1 MQVTW
6 TRLLVLIAIFAP
18 CHGQRRIQDIIQSI
32 KASGKT
38 HSISPSFNG
47 ERKFEI
53 IGTGG
58 LPLQSEGNA
67 ATPEISSRR
76 DFLHQTIDRAEG
88 QQRSS
93 TGPTI
98 DDIITGSLS
107 RFENDH
113 QDNGKHKAE
122 SIPIE
127 ENESVFSL
135 HKPDGLEE
143 EEEEESLL
151 GESSRHP
158 NRPRR
163 RRPPNQRRPQQ
174 GDRRQNI
181 FQQEN
186 NGFRRPN
193 GFQQGNNE
201 IRRPSN
207 FQQEGSDVRRPNN
220 FQENNHIR
228 GPNNFQ
234 QEINEI
240 RRPNNF
246 QQETNEIRRPQ
257 HRPRQRPNEKR
268 PFRDT
273 FNYVRA
279 KRQPGSRF
287 QGGPQRPN
295 GPFRGNQNTRHHQ
308 QHPLKSPN
316 LVGFKPPEEIYH
328 GFEPY
333 FKASTPFDEVEYPG
347 HNEVTTPVTPESSLP
362 EHYRPDNRPGPP
374 RPKRERRPSLNNI
387 NNLNRHVGKPRRKRP
402 NRKRPN
408 NFEVENPRDH
418 LEEDFGVS
426 GPQGLHEFSNE
437 GVGIP
442 INNFESDNFGVPN
455 PPPLGGFTEEVKPLS
470 GFANEVK
477 PLGGFANEIKP
488 LSGFTNEV
496 KPFQSGFQSE
506 GLETPTRTEIR
517 VPTKVREP
525 VRSFSSEKKRPPG
538 TRKPVPA
545 NQAFGLFPASGSP
558 QGIENHDFKVA
569 ELSNPF
575 EKEMNQPSQFNQHNN
590 NQNPFV
596 NNDRVSH
603 HGEDKGFFSGVPE
616 NFPKLEDFGVSWESQ
631 KIRTKRSTR
640 RKVNNPFYYSNRR
653 RRGSR
658 SGASR
663 RRPTR
668 PSHIA
673 QDRGQTGPTGFWDD
687 EDFDTDFF
695 SGGGTPPYG
704 TTPNNYSPY
713 DFYDEY
719 QPQPQPQPQP
729 IASYGSRRRQSSRR
743 QQKPRK
749 PQYEYEYQP
758 EPQYEPRPT
767 PTFYGN
773 TRKSSPYNY
782 NEEDNEILGS
792 GNFEVIKGGTF
803 YDPHDYHSAYSQY
816 PSNSNTRRPSQ
827 GQGFGYYNKGGGDY
841 FHNFR
846 DFADI
851 KGDRGDLYYK

>member
-1 MQVTW
+1 MSGTKMQVSW
-6 TRLLVLIAIFAP
+6 PRLLAVIAIFAP

-38 HSISPSFNG
+38 RSISPSFNG

-58 LPLQSEGNA
+58 LPLQSEGNE
-67 ATPEISSRR
+67 ATPEIAARR
-76 DFLHQTIDRAEG
+76 NFLPETVDRVEGG
-88 QQRSS
+88 QQRESA
-93 TGPTI
+93 GPTI

-113 QDNGKHKAE
+113 RDNGRHKAE

-127 ENESVFSL
+127 GNGFSV
-135 HKPDGLEE
+135 HKAEGNEE
-143 EEEEESLL
+143 EEEERLQE

-163 RRPPNQRRPQQ
+163 RRPQHQRRPQQ
-174 GDRRQNI
+174 GDRRKNI

-193 GFQQGNNE
+193 GFQQG
-201 IRRPSN
+201 PS
-207 FQQEGSDVRRPNN
+207 D
-220 FQENNHIR
+220 
-228 GPNNFQ
+228 
-234 QEINEI
+234 I

-246 QQETNEIRRPQ
+246 QQENSDSRRPNNFQQGNSDIRRPNNFQQEINDIRRPNNFQIENNERPQ
-257 HRPRQRPNEKR
+257 HRPRLRPNEKR
-268 PFRDT
+268 PFRDS

-295 GPFRGNQNTRHHQ
+295 GPFRGINQNPPRHQ
-308 QHPLKSPN
+308 QHPLKSPS
-316 LVGFKPPEEIYH
+316 LVGFTPPDEIYH

-333 FKASTPFDEVEYPG
+333 FKASTPFDEVEYSG

-362 EHYRPDNRPGPP
+362 EHYRPDERPGPP

-402 NRKRPN
+402 NRFSDERKRLPIN
-408 NFEVENPRDH
+408 NFEVEDPRNH
-418 LEEDFGVS
+418 PEEGFGVS
-426 GPQGLHEFSNE
+426 GPQRLNEFANK
-437 GVGIP
+437 GAGRP
-442 INNFESDNFGVPN
+442 INNFESDDFSVPN
-455 PPPLGGFTEEVKPLS
+455 PPALGGFSDEVKSLSGFANEGKPLS
-470 GFANEVK
+470 GFANE
-477 PLGGFANEIKP
+477 GNP
-488 LSGFTNEV
+488 LSGFTNAV
-496 KPFQSGFQSE
+496 KPFHHE
-506 GLETPTRTEIR
+506 GLGTPTRTEIR
-517 VPTKVREP
+517 VPSNVRKPEQ
-525 VRSFSSEKKRPPG
+525 SFSSEKKRPPG
-538 TRKPVPA
+538 TRKPTAA
-545 NQAFGLFPASGSP
+545 NQQAFGLFPGSGSP
-558 QGIENHDFKVA
+558 PGIENHDFKVA

-575 EKEMNQPSQFNQHNN
+575 EKEMSHPSQFNQHNSN
-590 NQNPFV
+590 NQNH
-596 NNDRVSH
+596 DRLSQ

-616 NFPKLEDFGVSWESQ
+616 NFPKLEDFGVSWESK

-640 RKVNNPFYYSNRR
+640 RKPNNPFYYSNSNRR

-658 SGASR
+658 SGNSR

-704 TTPNNYSPY
+704 STPNNNYSPY

-729 IASYGSRRRQSSRR
+729 IASYGSRRRQQSSRR

-758 EPQYEPRPT
+758 EPQVGT
-767 PTFYGN
+767 LSFGGFYM
-773 TRKSSPYNY
+773 
-782 NEEDNEILGS
+782 ILVS
-792 GNFEVIKGGTF
+792 
-803 YDPHDYHSAYSQY
+803 
-816 PSNSNTRRPSQ
+816 
-827 GQGFGYYNKGGGDY
+827 
-841 FHNFR
+841 
-846 DFADI
+846 
-851 KGDRGDLYYK
+851 